1 MRELLRPYRAALAQG
16 RRRSIILLLVLASG
30 IFGAVAWSSY
40 RPLEQ
45 EREFLRIL
53 ESPRP
58 LSDDAFTHFAG
69 GFTCSGPE
77 FGPEPGPKETAG
89 VDPQAQSPTGEP
101 EPTPT
106 EEPEPPTQAT
116 QLCQLVTNDGRPIG
130 PTFPVDFIEG
140 FKLDPQILQ
149 EVRPQL
155 RAEQRL
161 VVERAERA
169 FTWHRILESR
179 IRAAST
185 LLGIVFAVLL
195 GASLMGAEWRWS
207 VWPTMLTHEPRR
219 GRVLGSKFG
228 SLWTFV
234 ATGFVF
240 VVAVC
245 SGVDAVMRVIVDIDA
260 TGGPS
265 VAQLAEQTGW
275 GLIGLELYATLAAAL
290 ASIVRTSIAGAAALA
305 VALGDWLLVQKYTW
319 LRHFL
324 PVQQIASLVPHPP
337 QGNVSS
343 GYAWFPQIAGATECT
358 TSPGGIVVECR
369 DIILRPPPHWRAS
382 LVLVAWI
389 VGFSMLA
396 WTSLRARD
404 VPL

>member
-1 MRELLRPYRAALAQG
+1 MREFLRPYRAALSQG
-16 RRRSIILLLVLASG
+16 RRRSILLLLVLASG

-40 RPLEQ
+40 RPLER

-58 LSDDAFTHFAG
+58 LTEDTFADFAG

-77 FGPEPGPKETAG
+77 FGPKPGPEETAG
-89 VDPQAQSPTGEP
+89 VDPQAQPTSTAEP
-101 EPTPT
+101 
-106 EEPEPPTQAT
+106 EPEPPTPSTEQ
-116 QLCQLVTNDGRPIG
+116 CQLVTRDGLPIG
-130 PTFPVDFIEG
+130 PTFPVDFLEG
-140 FKLDPQILQ
+140 FQLDPQVLEQ
-149 EVRPQL
+149 ARPQL

-161 VVERAERA
+161 VVARGERA
-169 FTWHRILESR
+169 FAWQRILESR

-195 GASLMGAEWRWS
+195 GASLMGAEWRWG

-219 GRVLGSKFG
+219 GRVLGAKLG

-245 SGVDAVMRVIVDIDA
+245 SGVDVVMRPIVDIDA

-265 VAQLAEQTGW
+265 VARLAEQAGW
-275 GLIGLELYATLAAAL
+275 GLIGLELYATMAAAL
-290 ASIVRTSIAGAAALA
+290 ASILRTSIAGAAALA
-305 VALGDWLLVQKYTW
+305 VALGDFLLVQKYTW

-324 PVQQIASLVPHPP
+324 PVQQIASLVPNPP
-337 QGNVSS
+337 EGNVSS
-343 GYAWFPQIAGATECT
+343 GYAWFPQLAAATECI